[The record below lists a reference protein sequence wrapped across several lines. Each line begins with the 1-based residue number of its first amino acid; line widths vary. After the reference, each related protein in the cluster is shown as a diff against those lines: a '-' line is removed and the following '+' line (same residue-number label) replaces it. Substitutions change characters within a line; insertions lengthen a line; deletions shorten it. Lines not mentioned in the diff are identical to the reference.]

1 MNRMFRSVIIAVVF
15 SVMVAGC
22 STAPERTAAP
32 VETSIAGSVWMLAGY
47 ARESGFI
54 PLEPG
59 HGSTAK
65 IVLKADGTFEATSG
79 WSVFSG
85 TWKTGRFKSD
95 STASASFS
103 PSPFR
108 SQAGND
114 AAEQFEQD
122 LIRSFRATRSIQRG
136 PSAIRFLNAS
146 GKPVLEFL
154 TMNPAR

>member
-1 MNRMFRSVIIAVVF
+1 MNRMFHAFITAVVF

-32 VETSIAGSVWMLAGY
+32 AETSIAGPVWMLAGY

-108 SQAGND
+108 SSAGNS
-114 AAEQFEQD
+114 AAELFEQD
-122 LIRSFRATRSIQRG
+122 LIQAFRATRSIQRG

-154 TMNPAR
+154 AMNPAR